1 MSNNG
6 GKSLVFN
13 KPRQL
18 IKVVGE
24 KLTATQKKA
33 CNYIFLE
40 AQKQL
45 RENKEQHLFYF
56 TYSEIENIVTD
67 NKTNNLHLYESLKT
81 LQSYHISIFQD
92 EKNWGVFNLL
102 SSVLRVDEKI
112 EIQLPPVILRE
123 LLAEELNYTS
133 LNLLAIRELDGKHAI
148 TLYELLL
155 DNVNS
160 PNIEF
165 KIYEIDE
172 IKKLFGIEDK
182 TIYKDFFEIQRKVL
196 KPAIKEIAEKLKIFF
211 DYNLWKNGK
220 SYSKIQF
227 KFAKPVQK
235 KVRKTKPK
243 DKIKTVSEEEKE
255 SRILVLRSQIA
266 LLERQQENDFSEV
279 TESILNGYKKELE
292 ALKK

>member
-1 MSNNG
+1 MS
-6 GKSLVFN
+6 KSLVFN

-24 KLTATQKKA
+24 KLTPTQKKA

-45 RENKEQHLFYF
+45 KENEQKREFYF
-56 TYSEIENIVTD
+56 TYSEINNIITENET
-67 NKTNNLHLYESLKT
+67 KNLYLYESLKT
-81 LQSYHISIFQD
+81 LQSYHISIFRD

-102 SSVLRVDEKI
+102 SAVNRIDERL
-112 EIQLPPVILRE
+112 EIQLPINIIRE
-123 LLAEELNYTS
+123 LLTEELNYTS

-182 TIYKDFFEIQRKVL
+182 TIYSNFFEIQRKVL
-196 KPAIKEIAEKLKIFF
+196 RPAIKEIGDKLKIFF

-220 SYSKIQF
+220 SYSEIQF

-243 DKIKTVSEEEKE
+243 DKPKTVSEEEKE
-255 SRILVLRSQIA
+255 SRVLVLRSQIA

-292 ALKK
+292 ALKKS